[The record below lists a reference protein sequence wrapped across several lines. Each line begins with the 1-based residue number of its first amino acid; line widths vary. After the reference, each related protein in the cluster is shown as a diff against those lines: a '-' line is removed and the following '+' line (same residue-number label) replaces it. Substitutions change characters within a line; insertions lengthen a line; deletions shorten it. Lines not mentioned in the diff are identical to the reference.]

1 LIRCTTFS
9 DALKVAEVV
18 EQLHRLID
26 TGAKQEVINERIV
39 GLMEQ
44 QKQSLERIGTD
55 HEKRLRYLERTVA
68 WALGGVGA
76 ISAIVM
82 LLKEFVHK

>member
-1 LIRCTTFS
+1 MT
-9 DALKVAEVV
+9 

-26 TGAKQEVINERIV
+26 TGAPQNVINERMV

-44 QKQSLERIGTD
+44 NKQSIERIGTD

-68 WALGGVGA
+68 WALGGIGV
-76 ISAIVM
+76 ISAVLM
-82 LLKEFVHK
+82 LASKLFK